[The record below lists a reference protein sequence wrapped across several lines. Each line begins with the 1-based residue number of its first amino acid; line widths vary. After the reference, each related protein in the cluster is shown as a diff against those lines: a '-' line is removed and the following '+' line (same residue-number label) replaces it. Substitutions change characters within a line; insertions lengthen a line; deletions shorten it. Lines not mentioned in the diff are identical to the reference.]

1 MDFEKAKKRKPSRF
15 SRFFY
20 SSLPQLP
27 TKKVHLELNPVGRS
41 GRSHN
46 RVYSDLALKELPPIR
61 AIFGGDRHPRGF
73 KWVLSR
79 YIAERE
85 GAMAPVFNPCNLNTV
100 SYLALQGLQCIG
112 TRSSVVHLVLLYIE
126 TVGGRDRSN
135 EHILIHCAPLP
146 YPALLAISC

>member
-27 TKKVHLELNPVGRS
+27 TKKVHLELNPVGIFS
-41 GRSHN
+41 G
-46 RVYSDLALKELPPIR
+46 
-61 AIFGGDRHPRGF
+61 GGQVGLTPEF
-73 KWVLSR
+73 IQIWLSR
-79 YIAERE
+79 SSPPSAPYLEATATREGLNGSYRDISPRERE
-85 GAMAPVFNPCNLNTV
+85 RWRQVLTLVTSPLFPTLR
-100 SYLALQGLQCIG
+100 CIG
-112 TRSSVVHLVLLYIE
+112 TRSSVVHLVLWYIE